1 MCESAR
7 INFEAF
13 YKVVK
18 RGCRCR
24 TKLCKNWECTCDTDQ
39 DTEEQEECQCPSC
52 DCDSCREC
60 KVCLLNI
67 NTKFLK
73 CFISTIDQTI
83 KATKTSGVWV
93 FEKNI
98 THYKRHNMDHPR

>member
-52 DCDSCREC
+52 DCDFCREY
-60 KVCLLNI
+60 KVCLLSAKYEYKNFSNI
-67 NTKFLK
+67 SLV
-73 CFISTIDQTI
+73 QLI
-83 KATKTSGVWV
+83 K
-93 FEKNI
+93 
-98 THYKRHNMDHPR
+98 

>member
-7 INFEAF
+7 INFESF

-24 TKLCKNWECTCDTDQ
+24 TKLCRNWECTCDTDE
-39 DTEEQEECQCPSC
+39 DTEEQEECNCPSC

-73 CFISTIDQTI
+73 CFISTIDQII
-83 KATKTSGVWV
+83 KS
-93 FEKNI
+93 NI
-98 THYKRHNMDHPR
+98 NIISMGI